1 MPNPIGAVAAPTKTI
16 TQGSLEMFGLDSL
29 NHTLSQTPFGTAL
42 EVCLALALLAW
53 VVSLFTGEV
62 AWIDRLW
69 SLCPPLYC
77 LIVAFAAGFQDARVT
92 LMTVLVVLW
101 GARLTFNFAR
111 KGGYRRGGEDYRWG
125 HVRERM
131 GPARFQLL
139 SITFI
144 HPGQMLLIWLFT
156 SPVHGAWQFP
166 GVPLGWLDYLAAG
179 LFLVFLVGETVADGQ
194 MWRFQQDKKRRAAA
208 GEEVD
213 PPFITTGLY
222 RYCRRP
228 NYFCEIALWM
238 VFYLFAV
245 AASGEWLHWTILGCV
260 GLTLLFIASLRMTE
274 EITAARYPGYRDHQS
289 TISALIPLPRMR
301 KSDGPGR

>member
-1 MPNPIGAVAAPTKTI
+1 
-16 TQGSLEMFGLDSL
+16 MFGLDSL
-29 NHTLSQTPFGTAL
+29 NNALSQTPFGTAL
-42 EVCLALALLAW
+42 EVCLALALVAW

-69 SLCPPLYC
+69 SLCPPIYC
-77 LIVAFAAGFQDARVT
+77 LIVAFAIGFQDARVA

-125 HVRERM
+125 HVRERL
-131 GPARFQLL
+131 GPAGFQVL

-156 SPVHGAWQFP
+156 SPVHRAWQFRDA
-166 GVPLGWLDYLAAG
+166 PLGWVDYLAAG
-179 LFLVFLVGETVADGQ
+179 LFLLFVVGETVADGQ
-194 MWRFQQDKKRRAAA
+194 MWRFQQDKKRRIAA

-228 NYFCEIALWM
+228 NYFCEIALWWA
-238 VFYLFAV
+238 FYLFAV
-245 AASGEWLHWTILGCV
+245 SASGEWLHWTILGPL
-260 GLTLLFIASLRMTE
+260 GLTLQFISSVRMTE
-274 EITAARYPGYRDHQS
+274 EITAVRYPGYRDHQS
-289 TISALIPLPRMR
+289 TVPALIPLPKMR
-301 KSDGPGR
+301 KSDSMPVPGE